1 MPQPPISFWLQ
12 TPRALIRWMV
22 TTCTLAISLQGVAQA
37 AETAPAEVRL
47 DYAYYSPVS
56 LALKHFGWLEKAL
69 PEAKVTWVL
78 KIGRAHV

>member
-1 MPQPPISFWLQ
+1 
-12 TPRALIRWMV
+12 
-22 TTCTLAISLQGVAQA
+22 
-37 AETAPAEVRL
+37 AEVRL

-78 KIGRAHV
+78 SQGSNRS